1 MRFACKKVFFG
12 GYVFVVWENVYEPCE
27 DSFLFA
33 ENLVVRRGD
42 FVLDVGAGC
51 GFLGIIAAEKASG
64 VVAVDVNP
72 YAVCCAKENAELNGV
87 MDKMFFVR
95 GDLFSPFKICEKFD
109 LVLFNAP
116 YLPVEVSEG
125 AFWIERAWAGG
136 ESGRRVIDR
145 FICEVPSYLR
155 RGGRVLLM
163 QSTLAGVEETLE
175 GFARE
180 GLKAGVV
187 ARRDLPFF
195 ETLVLVEAK
204 R

>member
-12 GYVFVVWENVYEPCE
+12 DYVFVVWENVYEPCE

-33 ENLVVRRGD
+33 ENLVVKKGD

-95 GDLFSPFKICEKFD
+95 GDLFSPFKPNERFD
-109 LVLFNAP
+109 LILFNAP
-116 YLPVEVSEG
+116 YLPVEFSEG

-136 ESGRRVIDR
+136 KSGRRVIDR
-145 FICEVPSYLR
+145 FIREVPSYLR
-155 RGGRVLLM
+155 RDGRVLLM
-163 QSTLAGVEETLE
+163 QSTLAGVEETLK
-175 GFARE
+175 GFVRE
-180 GLKAGVV
+180 GLRTSVV